1 MIEVTEAAVQAVAD
15 YFNTVGVKPIR
26 VFLTQGCGGRQL
38 ALALDDS
45 HASDSICI
53 AGGFQF
59 IMEKELPEQAQPVK
73 IDYAGME
80 FRISS
85 SLELGNGCR
94 DCGSA
99 GSCCEA

>member
-15 YFNTVGVKPIR
+15 YFNPEGVRPIR

-38 ALALDDS
+38 ALALDDA
-45 HASDSICI
+45 HESDSIRT

-59 IMEKELPEQAQPVK
+59 IMEKEILEQAQPVK

-85 SLELGNGCR
+85 SLEIGNGCR

-99 GSCCEA
+99 GSCCGV